1 MPSSALTSIVSSK
14 YKIYASI
21 LQISFMNSK
30 KQVIISPRNVRNPRK
45 SVPFSLFNV
54 YDIYVK
60 LSHCKSLNY
69 FRNLRT
75 FVDFVPPLNL
85 AKKFDKVEFLFF
97 SFSSSSQ
104 AFLSFKFKAT

>member
-1 MPSSALTSIVSSK
+1 MPSSALTFIVSSK
-14 YKIYASI
+14 YKIYATI
-21 LQISFMNSK
+21 LQISFTNSK

-45 SVPFSLFNV
+45 SVPFLMFNV
-54 YDIYVK
+54 YIYVK

-85 AKKFDKVEFLFF
+85 AKKFDKVDFLFF

>member
-1 MPSSALTSIVSSK
+1 MPSSALTFIVSSK
-14 YKIYASI
+14 YKIYATI

-30 KQVIISPRNVRNPRK
+30 KQVIISPRNVRNPKK

-54 YDIYVK
+54 YIYVK

-85 AKKFDKVEFLFF
+85 AKNFDKVDFLFF

>member
-1 MPSSALTSIVSSK
+1 MPSSAFTSIVSSK
-14 YKIYASI
+14 YKIYATI

-54 YDIYVK
+54 YIYVE

-75 FVDFVPPLNL
+75 FVDFVPPLNF